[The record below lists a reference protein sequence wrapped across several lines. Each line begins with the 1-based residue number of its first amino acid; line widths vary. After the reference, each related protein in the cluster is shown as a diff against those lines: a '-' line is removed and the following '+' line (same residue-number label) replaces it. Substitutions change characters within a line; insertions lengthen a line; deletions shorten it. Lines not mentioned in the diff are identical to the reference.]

1 MNARP
6 KEDVSLR
13 KRQTDMN
20 RRDFL
25 GGRARNSD
33 RVITPPGREIASIL
47 VQARP
52 DRLAEVEAAIA
63 AMPGCEI
70 HGRDERGKLVVVV
83 DAADAGAIGS
93 TLTAIALAPHVL
105 SAALVFHATDAA

>member
-1 MNARP
+1 M
-6 KEDVSLR
+6 R
-13 KRQTDMN
+13 KSQTDID

-25 GGRARNSD
+25 VGRGHKND
-33 RVITPPGREIASIL
+33 RVVAPPGGEIASIL
-47 VQARP
+47 VRARP
-52 DRLAEVEAAIA
+52 ERLAEVESAIA
-63 AMPGCEI
+63 TMPGCEI

-83 DAADAGAIGS
+83 DAADAGSIGS

>member
-1 MNARP
+1 
-6 KEDVSLR
+6 LR
-13 KRQTDMN
+13 NSQTDID

-25 GGRARNSD
+25 GGRARKGD
-33 RVITPPGREIASIL
+33 RVFTPPGREIASIL
-47 VQARP
+47 VRARP
-52 DRLAEVEAAIA
+52 ERLAEVESAIV

-70 HGRDERGKLVVVV
+70 HGRDESGKLVVVV
-83 DAADAGAIGS
+83 DAADSGSIGS